1 MLPMLY
7 FCEVKTILFRP
18 PPPPPLPAPAFEA
31 LDFITVESSNS
42 GNHLRLIS
50 KMITLL

>member
-7 FCEVKTILFRP
+7 FCEVKTILF
-18 PPPPPLPAPAFEA
+18 PPPLPAPAFEA